1 MVIISKEDIEYL
13 KDNCIDISKAMQSDD
28 IEKVLEIIDDAI
40 VDNIVDNNDEPDD
53 IGIYLQRIYDRIKA
67 DNRYEDDEQ

>member
-13 KDNCIDISKAMQSDD
+13 KDNCIDISKPMQNDD

-40 VDNIVDNNDEPDD
+40 VDNIVDNNDEPDEM
-53 IGIYLQRIYDRIKA
+53 GIYLQRIYDRIKA
-67 DNRYEDDEQ
+67 DNRYEDEE

>member
-40 VDNIVDNNDEPDD
+40 VDNIVDNNDEPDAH
-53 IGIYLQRIYDRIKA
+53 GIRLQHIYDRINA
-67 DNRYEDDEQ
+67 DNKNEDEE

>member
-13 KDNCIDISKAMQSDD
+13 KDNCINISTPMQNDD
-28 IEKVLEIIDDAI
+28 VEKVLEIIDDAI

-67 DNRYEDDEQ
+67 DNRYEDDE